1 MNLKRYR
8 RQTVQE
14 ALRAA
19 REDLG
24 PDALVLSTRLVTA
37 PGPRGWIGGRLV
49 EITAA
54 ANRPGMTDDRQS
66 EPCDIDRAASRSGS
80 EMAAKLEAAG
90 LDTITARQVAAAHPP
105 HKRRGA
111 SMRSVCATLADQLA
125 PLAAND
131 DRYAAVEVFVGP
143 PGVGKTT
150 TIAKIAAQE
159 RARRGNRLGLLAA
172 DGFRVGAVEQL
183 RIYANL
189 LGAPLAVARTP
200 YELQTA
206 IEASAGPVL
215 VDTAGRSPS
224 DDASG
229 DMLRV
234 VAGRADTRTHLVLAA
249 DTPLPTMHR
258 IADRFACA
266 RPSRVVLT
274 KVDETESLAPLVSFL
289 RERNLPVSY
298 LGVGQRVP
306 DDLQPVTPAVLAGW
320 VTGNSQISFEEV
332 PQCA

>member
-1 MNLKRYR
+1 
-8 RQTVQE
+8 
-14 ALRAA
+14 
-19 REDLG
+19 
-24 PDALVLSTRLVTA
+24 
-37 PGPRGWIGGRLV
+37 
-49 EITAA
+49 
-54 ANRPGMTDDRQS
+54 
-66 EPCDIDRAASRSGS
+66 
-80 EMAAKLEAAG
+80 
-90 LDTITARQVAAAHPP
+90 
-105 HKRRGA
+105 
-111 SMRSVCATLADQLA
+111 MRSLCVTLADQLA
-125 PLAAND
+125 PLVAAD
-131 DRYAAVEVFVGP
+131 DCYAPVEVFVGP

-189 LGAPLAVARTP
+189 LGAPLSVARTP

-206 IEASAGPVL
+206 IEVASGPVL

-234 VAGRADTRTHLVLAA
+234 VAGRTDARTHLVLAA
-249 DTPLPTMHR
+249 DTPLPTMQK
-258 IADRFACA
+258 IVERFACA
-266 RPSRVVLT
+266 RPSRIVLT

-289 RERNLPVSY
+289 RERQLPVSY

-306 DDLQPVTPAVLAGW
+306 DDLQPATPAVLAGW
-320 VTGNSQISFEEV
+320 VAGQPQIASEKV